1 MSQPL
6 VHPLSVFSH
15 ARGAVRIAAVIPARN
30 EEERIAATIAATRSV
45 DGIDLVV
52 VVDDGSTDKTAA
64 VARRAGAM
72 LAAHPSARGKGA
84 AMATGVRTLRHAG
97 VDNYLLVFL
106 DADLG
111 ESAIHADA
119 LIAPVVSGRAA
130 MSIAVLPRAT
140 GDVGGHGFVLA
151 LARDGIRRAT
161 GREMAAPL
169 SGQRCMTPSAFVAAE
184 PLASGWGVEV
194 GLTIDVLRAGMDVL
208 EVDVPFGH
216 RVTGHDFASQVH
228 RARQWRDVARALAA
242 RRIRPGVAALPGSVR
257 GVVADVAARVRSAFR
272 RGGRS

>member
-1 MSQPL
+1 MSEPL
-6 VHPLSVFSH
+6 VHPLSVFAH
-15 ARGAVRIAAVIPARN
+15 ARGAVRIAAVIPARD
-30 EEERIAATIAATRSV
+30 EEERIAATIAAARSV

-72 LAAHPSARGKGA
+72 VAAHPSSRGKGA
-84 AMATGVRTLRHAG
+84 AMATGVRTLRRAG

-111 ESAIHADA
+111 ESASHADA
-119 LIAPVVSGRAA
+119 LIAPVVSGLAA
-130 MSIAVLPRAT
+130 MSIAVLPRAS

-169 SGQRCMTPSAFVAAE
+169 SGQRCLTPAAFLAAE

-216 RVTGHDFASQVH
+216 RATGHDFASQVH
-228 RARQWRDVARALAA
+228 RARQWRDVGRALAA
-242 RRIRPGVAALPGSVR
+242 RRIRPGMAALPGPVR
-257 GVVADVAARVRSAFR
+257 GMVSVIAGWFR

>member
-1 MSQPL
+1 VSEPL
-6 VHPLSVFSH
+6 VHPLSVSAH
-15 ARGAVRIAAVIPARN
+15 ARGAIRIAAVIPARD
-30 EEERIAATIAATRSV
+30 EEERIAATISAARSV

-52 VVDDGSTDKTAA
+52 VVDDGSADRTAA
-64 VARRAGAM
+64 VARKAGAIV
-72 LAAHPSARGKGA
+72 AAHPSSRGKGA
-84 AMATGVRTLRHAG
+84 AMATGVKTLRHAG

-111 ESAIHADA
+111 ESAVHAGA

-151 LARDGIRRAT
+151 LARDGIKRAT

-169 SGQRCMTPSAFVAAE
+169 SGQRCMTPAAFVAAE

-216 RVTGHDFASQVH
+216 RVTGRDFGSQVH
-228 RARQWRDVARALAA
+228 RARQWRDVGRALAA
-242 RRIRPGVAALPGSVR
+242 RRVRPGMAALPGPVR
-257 GVVADVAARVRSAFR
+257 GVVSGVRDRLR
-272 RGGRS
+272 RAGRS

>member
-1 MSQPL
+1 MSEPL
-6 VHPLSVFSH
+6 VHPLSVSAH
-15 ARGAVRIAAVIPARN
+15 ARGAIRIAAVIPARD
-30 EEERIAATIAATRSV
+30 EEERIAATISAARSV

-52 VVDDGSTDKTAA
+52 VVDDGSADRTAA
-64 VARRAGAM
+64 VARKAGAIV
-72 LAAHPSARGKGA
+72 AAHPSSRGKGA
-84 AMATGVRTLRHAG
+84 VMATGVKTLRHAG

-111 ESAIHADA
+111 ESAVHADA

-151 LARDGIRRAT
+151 LARDGIKRAT

-169 SGQRCMTPSAFVAAE
+169 SGQRCMTPAAFVAAE

-216 RVTGHDFASQVH
+216 RVTGRDFGSQVH
-228 RARQWRDVARALAA
+228 RARQWRDVGRALAA
-242 RRIRPGVAALPGSVR
+242 RRVRPGMAALPGSVR
-257 GVVADVAARVRSAFR
+257 GVVSGVRDRLR
-272 RGGRS
+272 RAGRS

>member
-1 MSQPL
+1 MSEPL
-6 VHPLSVFSH
+6 VHPLSKSAH
-15 ARGAVRIAAVIPARN
+15 ARGAIRIAAVIPARD
-30 EEERIAATIAATRSV
+30 EEQRLAATIEAARSV

-52 VVDDGSTDKTAA
+52 VVDDGSTDQTAA
-64 VARRAGAM
+64 VARKAGAIV
-72 LAAHPSARGKGA
+72 ATHPSSRGKGA
-84 AMATGVRTLRHAG
+84 AMATGVKTLRHAG

-111 ESAIHADA
+111 ESAVHADV
-119 LIAPVVSGRAA
+119 LVAPVVSGRAA

-151 LARDGIRRAT
+151 LARDGIMRAT

-169 SGQRCMTPSAFVAAE
+169 SGQRCMTPAAFVAAE

-194 GLTIDVLRAGMDVL
+194 GLTIDVLRAGMDVM

-216 RVTGHDFASQVH
+216 RVTGHDLGSQLH
-228 RARQWRDVARALAA
+228 RAAQWRDVGRALAA
-242 RRIRPGVAALPGSVR
+242 RRVRPGMAALPGPVR
-257 GVVADVAARVRSAFR
+257 GVVSGLRDRLRP
-272 RGGRS
+272 GGRS